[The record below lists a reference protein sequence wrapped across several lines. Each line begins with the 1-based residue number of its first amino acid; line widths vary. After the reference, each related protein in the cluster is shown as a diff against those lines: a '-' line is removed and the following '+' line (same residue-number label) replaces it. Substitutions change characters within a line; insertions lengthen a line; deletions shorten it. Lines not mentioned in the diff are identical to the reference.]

1 MPTQSY
7 DGQIESAKER
17 LKENKD
23 LLDSHIEDILDF
35 DRNLELNDYSQARRY
50 KYLSKLPKLA
60 KELDVPF
67 DEAEKT
73 DIEDVVL
80 WIKRRE
86 DINDTTKYDYKVLL
100 KRFFKWVGG
109 GEYPK
114 CIDWLEINHDQNNN
128 KLPEEMLVEEDIE
141 ELTKNALNSRDK
153 ALIAL
158 LWETGGRIGEL
169 IDLTIGS
176 IEDHKHGFKIVVEG
190 KTGSRRLPLIESV
203 PYLKKWLEDHPDRE
217 NKEAPLWVNIG
228 KVNEGKKMSYPSIRK
243 MLKEIRERSDVEKPV
258 NPHNFRHS
266 RATYMATRF
275 TEAQMCEWFGW
286 VQGSDVPA
294 RYTHLSGR
302 DIDSDYA
309 RLHGIEDE
317 ENTKEAKLI
326 PDNCPRC
333 DETVARE
340 DSFCN
345 RCGQALSVDSFDKV
359 ETSEEGLDSIYSDM
373 EDKVYKRVLKA
384 LEEDVEDEEIKEEL
398 KEKMPEL
405 EL

>member
-114 CIDWLEINHDQNNN
+114 CIDWLEINHDQSNN

-359 ETSEEGLDSIYSDM
+359 ETSEEGVDSIYSDM

-384 LEEDVEDEEIKEEL
+384 LEEDVEDEEIKKEL

>member
-17 LKENKD
+17 LRENED

-35 DRNLELNDYSQARRY
+35 DRDLELNDYSEARRY

-60 KELDVPF
+60 KELDVSF
-67 DEAEKT
+67 DEAEKK
-73 DIEDVVL
+73 DIEDVIL
-80 WIKRRE
+80 WIKRRD

-141 ELTKNALNSRDK
+141 KLIKNALNSRDK

-158 LWETGGRIGEL
+158 LWETGARIGEL
-169 IDLTIGS
+169 IDLTLGS
-176 IEDHKHGFKIVVEG
+176 LEDHKHGFKIVVEG

-243 MLKEIRERSDVEKPV
+243 MLKEIRDRSDVEKPV

-333 DETVARE
+333 DETVPRE
-340 DSFCN
+340 SGFCH

-359 ETSEEGLDSIYSDM
+359 ETSEEEVDSIYSKIEERVYQRILKSLG
-373 EDKVYKRVLKA
+373 ED
-384 LEEDVEDEEIKEEL
+384 EEDEEIKKKL

-405 EL
+405 ES